1 MLPMPAVMQAARAE
15 RRSSTGVAVV
25 AFGDEIV
32 LAGMLLAGA
41 EEAVDGG
48 TAVGAVDPFAVGAEL
63 ELRRFRVV
71 ADNTDRG
78 QKCRHIDAVDGAA
91 LDEFVHKVI
100 GVVAVPEDILAA
112 EKHLLRRIRHGCL
125 EKSNALP
132 RIFAEV
138 TNTGIEGRAAP

>member
-78 QKCRHIDAVDGAA
+78 QKCRHIDAVDGDFG
-91 LDEFVHKVI
+91 LGDLHVHGVFLRFCRDGVI
-100 GVVAVPEDILAA
+100 AV
-112 EKHLLRRIRHGCL
+112 RR
-125 EKSNALP
+125 ESYDAPKFQ
-132 RIFAEV
+132 FAV
-138 TNTGIEGRAAP
+138 R